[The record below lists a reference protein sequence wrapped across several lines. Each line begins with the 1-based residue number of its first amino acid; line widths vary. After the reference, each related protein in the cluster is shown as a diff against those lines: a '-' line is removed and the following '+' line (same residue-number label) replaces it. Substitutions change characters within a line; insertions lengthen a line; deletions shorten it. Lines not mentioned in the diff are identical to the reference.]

1 MLVVLPPSETK
12 VSGGQDGTRLQWGAL
27 SFPAQNPT
35 RQILA
40 GQLVE
45 LSADLDEARRALG
58 LGPKG
63 DGEIVRNRE
72 LMSSPTLPALSR
84 YTGILYDA
92 LDVDTLPPASRTW
105 ALEHVAVFSAL
116 FGAIRA
122 SDPIPAYRLSWDS
135 ALPSGKPQVQWAS
148 VAGSLWD
155 DVPGFILD
163 LRSEGY
169 RSLAP
174 LPQNRGVWV
183 NLVRPGA
190 LGARK
195 PLGHANKAT
204 KGRITRALALGIV
217 ELSSVAELVAW
228 GNKAGFS
235 FDHSSYRDGQIDVVV
250 SGS

>member
-1 MLVVLPPSETK
+1 VLVVLPPSETK
-12 VSGGQDGTRLQWGAL
+12 VSGGQDGTCLEWGAL

-35 RQILA
+35 REALA
-40 GQLVE
+40 AQLVE
-45 LSADLDEARRALG
+45 LSADLDEARRALK

-63 DGEIVRNRE
+63 DPEVLRNRE

-84 YTGILYDA
+84 YTGVLYDA
-92 LDVDTLPPASRTW
+92 LDVATLPAASRQW
-105 ALEHVAVFSAL
+105 AIEHVVVFSAL

-135 ALPSGKPQVQWAS
+135 ALPAGKPAAQWAS

-155 DVPGFILD
+155 EVPGFILD

-169 RSLAP
+169 RSISP
-174 LPQNRGVWV
+174 LPENRGVWV
-183 NLVRPGA
+183 NFVRPGSR
-190 LGARK
+190 GSRK

-204 KGRITRALALGIV
+204 KGRLTRALALV
-217 ELSSVAELVAW
+217 TAEVSSVAELVAW
-228 GNKAGFS
+228 GTHAGFS
-235 FDHSSYRDGQIDVVV
+235 IDATSHRDGQVDLVV